1 MASMADNFTEKEYLA
16 IIEDIY
22 RNGSLKNF
30 FDSTYSLV
38 VPYED
43 NPFLKPEN
51 SAYNKNLKQSD
62 KIKCQVTF
70 TSCYMEKKINPFL
83 HIATYNF
90 NNTNESVKEVYQIK
104 KDIAKQI
111 YRVMFDFGD
120 ADHKIKMI
128 VCIVTNAFSDPI
140 VIPLSE
146 VKDVT
151 W

>member
-70 TSCYMEKKINPFL
+70 TSCYM
-83 HIATYNF
+83 
-90 NNTNESVKEVYQIK
+90 
-104 KDIAKQI
+104 
-111 YRVMFDFGD
+111 
-120 ADHKIKMI
+120 
-128 VCIVTNAFSDPI
+128 
-140 VIPLSE
+140 
-146 VKDVT
+146 
-151 W
+151 

>member
-83 HIATYNF
+83 HITTYNF

-128 VCIVTNAFSDPI
+128 VCVICNKFNNPI
-140 VIPLSE
+140 VIPLSD
-146 VKDVT
+146 VSSVT